1 MLLNSIMLLLS
12 AAKAA
17 YRAMASYH
25 SDRVAFLKEKCVAG
39 FYCIHGRSQEF
50 LGLQQAGFQ
59 HVARPHSLRIDLR
72 KGAKSVLPL
81 ADRAIGNLQ
90 QWLVGTYHGVS
101 RDQLQVYLDEF
112 VFRHNRRKQPMA
124 ALQTLLGLGTWRKPT
139 AYRRI
144 RGGTDLSRPGKTPS
158 QPVEFR

>member
-1 MLLNSIMLLLS
+1 
-12 AAKAA
+12 
-17 YRAMASYH
+17 
-25 SDRVAFLKEKCVAG
+25 
-39 FYCIHGRSQEF
+39 
-50 LGLQQAGFQ
+50 LQQAGFQ
-59 HVARPHSLRIDLR
+59 HVARPQPLRIDLR

-90 QWLVGTYHGVS
+90 QRLIGTYHGVS
-101 RDQLQVYLDEF
+101 RDQPQVYLDEF

-144 RGGTDLSRPGKTPS
+144 RGGTDLSRP
-158 QPVEFR
+158 FRQDPIPTF